1 MSKEDKKN
9 GKKNIKR
16 GKSKQTKKRGR
27 NKRKHQ
33 RKRWPLYLLE
43 CEIVERMISI
53 SPVGNPPLQT
63 YRVRVR
69 PTTIFRK
76 TSLIVNSRNY
86 GIAVEEDTRGSF
98 KMAIPPVLRA
108 IRVNDDLIAE
118 LPVDTNNLHLTSAIS
133 GWQSGLAV
141 LELDVRNNNTVIGIK
156 KQF

>member
-1 MSKEDKKN
+1 MAN
-9 GKKNIKR
+9 
-16 GKSKQTKKRGR
+16 
-27 NKRKHQ
+27 
-33 RKRWPLYLLE
+33 YLLE
-43 CEIVERMISI
+43 CEIVGRMISI

-86 GIAVEEDTRGSF
+86 GIAVEESPPGSF
-98 KMAIPPVLRA
+98 EMAIPLQGFNLSNFFGFRA
-108 IRVNDDLIAE
+108 VGLDDALIAE

-141 LELDVRNNNTVIGIK
+141 LELDVRNNDNIVVGIK
-156 KQF
+156 LQF

>member
-1 MSKEDKKN
+1 MAN
-9 GKKNIKR
+9 
-16 GKSKQTKKRGR
+16 
-27 NKRKHQ
+27 
-33 RKRWPLYLLE
+33 YLLE

-86 GIAVEEDTRGSF
+86 GIAVEEAPMVGRFNMMIHIVPMG
-98 KMAIPPVLRA
+98 IEV
-108 IRVNDDLIAE
+108 DDNYIAE